1 MRFFNMPSMCFVDL
15 FFYRQTAG
23 IVDPFCPF
31 ETVMPGW
38 FLLPVVIV
46 IVAAEDDEDD
56 DAPSD
61 ALLIIVRRQ

>member
-1 MRFFNMPSMCFVDL
+1 MQDEVFYVPSMCCVDL
-15 FFYRQTAG
+15 FCNRQTAG

-38 FLLPVVIV
+38 FLLPVVV
-46 IVAAEDDEDD
+46 VAAGDDDD
-56 DAPSD
+56 DALSD